1 MNTRQQLMT
10 HFREWW
16 NDYLTIQ
23 QFADDHGWTR
33 DYAYRVI
40 NTGRKL
46 HNRNA
51 EKLRTEINKQFELN
65 EASYE

>member
-1 MNTRQQLMT
+1 MDKRAKLRRL
-10 HFREWW
+10 FREWW

-23 QFADDHGWTR
+23 QFADDHGMTR

-46 HNRNA
+46 HNRRA
-51 EKLRTEINKQFELN
+51 CELAN
-65 EASYE
+65 LFQDHETISL